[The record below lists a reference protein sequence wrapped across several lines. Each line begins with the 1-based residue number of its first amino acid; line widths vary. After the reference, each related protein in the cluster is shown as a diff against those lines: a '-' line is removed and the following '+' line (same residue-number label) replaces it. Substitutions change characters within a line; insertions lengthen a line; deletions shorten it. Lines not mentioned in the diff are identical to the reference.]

1 MKQVM
6 FPLYFILTAAVQF
19 GFAKDLTAQTT
30 TSADGQQNWMVRLAK
45 IEIDTAYIKEYS
57 AAIEE
62 HTSAA
67 LKKEPGVLTLYVM
80 QEKADPAKIT
90 VLEIYASKK
99 AYQDHIKTPHF
110 LRYKNGTLH
119 MVKKL
124 ELIDMDPLALGAQP
138 GLFVNLEQ

>member
-1 MKQVM
+1 MKHAIV
-6 FPLYFILTAAVQF
+6 PLYLILTTVLQF
-19 GFAKDLTAQTT
+19 GFAKDSSAQT
-30 TSADGQQNWMVRLAK
+30 SASVDGQQNWMVRLAK
-45 IEIDTAYIKEYS
+45 IEIDTAFIKEYR

-80 QEKADPAKIT
+80 QQKSDPAKIT
-90 VLEIYASKK
+90 VLEIYASNK
-99 AYQDHIKTPHF
+99 AYEEHIKTPHF

-124 ELIDMDPLALGAQP
+124 ELIDMDPLALGVKP
-138 GLFVNLEQ
+138 DLFVNLK

>member
-6 FPLYFILTAAVQF
+6 FPLYFILTVAIQF
-19 GFAKDLTAQTT
+19 GFAKDLTAQTS
-30 TSADGQQNWMVRLAK
+30 TSFDGQQNWMVRLAK
-45 IEIDTAYIKEYS
+45 IEIDTAYIKEYR

-67 LKKEPGVLTLYVM
+67 LKIEPGVLTLYVM
-80 QEKADPAKIT
+80 QEKSDPAKIT

-99 AYQDHIKTPHF
+99 AYQDHIKAPHF
-110 LRYKNGTLH
+110 LQYKNGTMH

-124 ELIDMDPLALGAQP
+124 ELIEMDPLALGAKP
-138 GLFVNLEQ
+138 DLFVNMK

>member
-1 MKQVM
+1 MKHAIV
-6 FPLYFILTAAVQF
+6 PLYLILTAVLQF
-19 GFAKDLTAQTT
+19 GFARDLTAQTNA
-30 TSADGQQNWMVRLAK
+30 SVDGQQNWMVRLAK
-45 IEIDTAYIKEYS
+45 IEIDTAFIKEYR

-80 QEKADPAKIT
+80 QQKSDPAKIT

-99 AYQDHIKTPHF
+99 AYEEHIKTPHF
-110 LRYKNGTLH
+110 LQYKNGTLH

-124 ELIDMDPLALGAQP
+124 ELIDMDPLALGVKP
-138 GLFVNLEQ
+138 DLFMNLK